1 MKLDYGKYNSQKLV
15 LSVACSAR
23 RKMFEKFIELAK
35 PSPQDMV
42 LDVGVTPNNEPE
54 GNNFFEKMYP
64 YTSHITMCTV
74 EDAKNLELEFPGAR
88 WVRNVQGKP
97 LPFKDKQFDIVFS
110 SAVIEHVGTRQQQ
123 QFFINELIRVGR
135 KVFLTTPNK
144 NFPIELHTCLPFAHW
159 LPQKIH
165 QKILKIL
172 GMDFYARTENLNLLN
187 KKQMVKLLSNVEG
200 TYSLYF
206 HHLFFGGGGLP
217 ILFYITSLRN
227 EVLPCLA

>member
-200 TYSLYF
+200 TYSIYF
-206 HHLFFGGGGLP
+206 HHLFFGGGLP